1 MKKKLL
7 FITGTR
13 ADYGKIKSVIKKTI
27 NERFDVKIFVTGMHL
42 SKKFGETFHEIKKNF
57 KKNTIFKF
65 KNFKNNDSQDII
77 LANTIYGFSKFLKKF
92 NPDMV
97 IVHGDRT
104 ESLACAISAS
114 FNNILVTHIEGGE
127 ISGNIDEHIR
137 HSISKLSHIHLVSNQ
152 IARDRLLK
160 MGELKKNVFVVGS
173 PDIDIMSSKKLPA
186 LIDVKKRYGFT
197 FESYGIV
204 ILHPVTSEIEKIKKQ
219 ADIFVKSL
227 VKSNNNFI
235 VILPNNDPGNE
246 IIINSYKK
254 INSNNK
260 FKIIKSMRFEYFLTL
275 LKNCDVVI
283 GNSSCGVI
291 EAPFYGI
298 QTINLGN
305 RQNNRSKEKSIINI
319 GFSEKKILKNLKKYL
334 GKKYKKSRLYGNG
347 NADKKI
353 IKILKNKRIW
363 LTQTQK
369 TLSD

>member
-1 MKKKLL
+1 
-7 FITGTR
+7 
-13 ADYGKIKSVIKKTI
+13 
-27 NERFDVKIFVTGMHL
+27 
-42 SKKFGETFHEIKKNF
+42 
-57 KKNTIFKF
+57 
-65 KNFKNNDSQDII
+65 
-77 LANTIYGFSKFLKKF
+77 
-92 NPDMV
+92 
-97 IVHGDRT
+97 
-104 ESLACAISAS
+104 
-114 FNNILVTHIEGGE
+114 
-127 ISGNIDEHIR
+127 
-137 HSISKLSHIHLVSNQ
+137 
-152 IARDRLLK
+152 
-160 MGELKKNVFVVGS
+160 
-173 PDIDIMSSKKLPA
+173 MSSKKLPSFRA
-186 LIDVKKRYGFT
+186 VKKRYGFT
-197 FESYGIV
+197 FEKYGIV
-204 ILHPVTSEIEKIKKQ
+204 ILHPVTSEIKKIKKQ

-275 LKNCDVVI
+275 LKNCDVII

-319 GFSEKKILKNLKKYL
+319 GFSEEKILNNLKKYL

-347 NADKKI
+347 NADTKI